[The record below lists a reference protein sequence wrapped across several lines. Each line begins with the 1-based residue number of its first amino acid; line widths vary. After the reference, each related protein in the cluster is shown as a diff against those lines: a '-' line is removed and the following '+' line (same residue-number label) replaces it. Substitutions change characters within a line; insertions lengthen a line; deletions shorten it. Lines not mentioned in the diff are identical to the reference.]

1 MNERK
6 QLEFI
11 SSVEIMNTP
20 MKKQRFIVD
29 GMIYPG
35 LHILSGD
42 PKIGKSWMMMDM
54 CLSVAKGEK
63 FLGRKTEQ
71 GQVIYMALEDTFI
84 SLQSRL
90 YELTD
95 EPSENLTFT
104 LLANSIGNGLEEDL
118 QECKNRFPDLKMV
131 VIDTLQK
138 IRNNIDTKYG
148 ADYLELSVLK
158 SIADRLQI
166 AIVLVHHNRKA
177 RDSNPNNLISGTNGI
192 SGCADGLLVFTRNGE
207 NAKLHISGRG
217 APSLELNL
225 KRENVKWI
233 LLDEAPDYKPD
244 IFSFMIHDFM
254 LETNSVS
261 GTASEICSMLK
272 EKFPEQE
279 FNCNWLYRDL
289 LQHDDEIHALGI
301 DYGKTKSNGARS
313 IFIRYSSGR
322 DSSGGKI
329 LCEENGVPAV
339 PEIAANADDY
349 LREVDCTELLIEE
362 NADPAVPEPVEID
375 DSNFSDEDAVPDD
388 EAKGNAFIA
397 MVAEMMKR
405 NLTAQGVIVPAFEP
419 TKKQM

>member
-1 MNERK
+1 MIERK
-6 QLEFI
+6 PLEFI
-11 SSVEIMNTP
+11 SSVTIMNTP
-20 MKKQRFIVD
+20 MKKQRFVVD

-54 CLSVAKGEK
+54 CFSVAKGEN
-63 FLGRKTEQ
+63 FLGRKTER
-71 GQVIYMALEDTFI
+71 GQVVYMALEDTFI
-84 SLQSRL
+84 SLQSRM

-95 EPSENLTFT
+95 EPSENLIFT

-118 QECKNRFPDLKMV
+118 QECQKRFPDLKMV

-148 ADYLELSVLK
+148 ADYMELSVLK

-166 AIVLVHHNRKA
+166 AIILVHHNRKA

-225 KRENVKWI
+225 KREKAKWI
-233 LLDEAPDYKPD
+233 LLDNAPDCEPD
-244 IFSFMIHDFM
+244 IFSFMIHDFI
-254 LETNSVS
+254 LEKKSVS

-272 EKFPEQE
+272 EKFPKQE

-289 LQHDDEIHALGI
+289 LQHDEEIRALGI
-301 DYGKTKSNGARS
+301 DYGKTKSNGTRS
-313 IFIRYSSGR
+313 IFIHYNADR
-322 DSSGGKI
+322 DSSGGKV
-329 LCEENGVPAV
+329 LCEETAAPAV
-339 PEIAANADDY
+339 PEIVANADDY
-349 LREVDCTELLIEE
+349 LHKVDCTELLCEE
-362 NADPAVPEPVEID
+362 NADPAVPQEIETDCGDLSGD
-375 DSNFSDEDAVPDD
+375 DEVPD
-388 EAKGNAFIA
+388 EEVKGNALIA
-397 MVAEMMKR
+397 MAAEMMRR
-405 NLTAQGVIVPAFEP
+405 NLAAQGIVVPAFKPSE
-419 TKKQM
+419 